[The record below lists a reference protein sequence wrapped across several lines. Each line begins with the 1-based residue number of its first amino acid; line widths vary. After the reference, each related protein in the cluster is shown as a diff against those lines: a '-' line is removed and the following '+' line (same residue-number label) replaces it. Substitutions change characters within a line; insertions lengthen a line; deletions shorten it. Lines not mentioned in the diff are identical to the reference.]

1 MMKRLSFG
9 LVLALPL
16 VAFAPARAEEIPES
30 VQKAIDRGLEWLD
43 RTQHR
48 DGHWDANGQYP
59 STMTAMGG
67 MAFLMEGSNLREGKY
82 SANVRR
88 PVERSDRQ
96 HQ

>member
-9 LVLALPL
+9 LALALPPGGI
-16 VAFAPARAEEIPES
+16 APARRGDSLES

-48 DGHWDANGQYP
+48 DGHWDANGQYL

-67 MAFLMEGSNLREGKY
+67 MAF
-82 SANVRR
+82 
-88 PVERSDRQ
+88 
-96 HQ
+96 